1 MNILGIDFED
11 WYHPELVNQHL
22 SEKDKKPI
30 MAKHIDEVLE
40 WLNENET
47 IATFFLVGELI
58 KNEPDLIDKIF
69 SEGHEIGFHT
79 MDHKRIDIIGGE
91 EKFSEGIK
99 EFSKLTNKKSKGFRA
114 PTFSLNKKSSWL
126 IDSLVENNY
135 LYDSSVVPIK
145 TRLYGIPNAP
155 KIPYRI
161 SSNSL
166 NKDNESGEII
176 EFPILSGKFL
186 GKNIPAGGGFYLR
199 FLPMYV
205 IKNIIK
211 NNEKA
216 NNPCTFYIHSW
227 ELLAEHMPRIKLPRK
242 EKFITYH
249 NIEKAKRKM
258 TEIIQEFQFTSFEN
272 FMKNNKIN
280 FL

>member
-22 SEKDKKPI
+22 NENEKKPI
-30 MAKHIDEVLE
+30 MAKHIDKILE
-40 WLNENET
+40 WLNENKT
-47 IATFFLVGELI
+47 SATFFLVGELI
-58 KNEPDLIDKIF
+58 KNEPSLIDKIF

-79 MDHKRIDIIGGE
+79 MDHKRIDIKGSK
-91 EKFSEGIK
+91 EKFSEEIK
-99 EFSKLTNKKSKGFRA
+99 EFANLTNKKSKGFRA
-114 PTFSLNKKSSWL
+114 PTFSLNKKSAWL

-166 NKDNESGEII
+166 DADDELGKII

-186 GKNIPAGGGFYLR
+186 GKSIPAGGGFYLR
-199 FLPMYV
+199 FLPMYI
-205 IKNIIK
+205 IKNIIRK
-211 NNEKA
+211 NEEE

-227 ELLAEHMPRIKLPRK
+227 ELLAEYMPRIKLPRK
-242 EKFITYH
+242 EKFVTYY
-249 NIEKAKRKM
+249 NIEKAKIKM
-258 TEIIQEFQFTSFEN
+258 TKIIQEFQFTSFEK
-272 FMKNNKIN
+272 FMKNNKTN